1 MEGVALLGVFGGPD
15 DGFGGVS
22 EVAAGKIGRR
32 IGLDPGNFVEDLKAE
47 LLRAEADGIL
57 FGGKLV
63 AGKNAGAVKAEENEW
78 QRARKTRGRPN
89 RSRSGGWG
97 FLWGCGQSCAR
108 PVVSSERPEER
119 EGEDDLVP
127 SEENNGE
134 AETLRAQPASEGRPY
149 K

>member
-32 IGLDPGNFVEDLKAE
+32 IGLDPGNFVEDLKTE

-63 AGKNAGAVKAEENEW
+63 AGKNAVKAEENEW
-78 QRARKTRGRPN
+78 QRARKTCGRPN
-89 RSRSGGWG
+89 RS
-97 FLWGCGQSCAR
+97 
-108 PVVSSERPEER
+108 
-119 EGEDDLVP
+119 
-127 SEENNGE
+127 
-134 AETLRAQPASEGRPY
+134 
-149 K
+149 